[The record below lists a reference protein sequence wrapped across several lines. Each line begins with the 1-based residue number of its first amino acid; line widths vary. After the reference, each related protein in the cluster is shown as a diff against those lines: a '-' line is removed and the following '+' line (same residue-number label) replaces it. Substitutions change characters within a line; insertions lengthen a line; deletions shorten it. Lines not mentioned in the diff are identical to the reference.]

1 MHNVQWAT
9 SGIQVNPGS
18 GLITSTAF
26 SGTCRQKKKRF
37 EVFLQICV
45 FVNGRCLLSRVEWCP
60 VKDSTFSKI
69 ASCPSMKKFCL
80 KKSSAALILPRLPL
94 VSKIR
99 EFCHHMS
106 SFGRLL
112 YPWVTRH
119 DKEIA
124 WKFCRAKSLDIW
136 LLLNREHT
144 NMYAVIAPKPC
155 LRFVPRCHFG
165 FCQRLDS
172 PPFLPLK
179 YVSYLFA
186 SFLETLELISRI
198 CLSLTLSLSLAS
210 LSLTSPWKYNNEDVI
225 GESVRACRDL
235 NYHFWAGRT
244 L

>member
-1 MHNVQWAT
+1 MSAVSCWMMSSQGFHFLKNCQL
-9 SGIQVNPGS
+9 S
-18 GLITSTAF
+18 
-26 SGTCRQKKKRF
+26 KYE
-37 EVFLQICV
+37 EVV
-45 FVNGRCLLSRVEWCP
+45 FG
-60 VKDSTFSKI
+60 
-69 ASCPSMKKFCL
+69 
-80 KKSSAALILPRLPL
+80 KSSAALILPRLPL

-112 YPWVTRH
+112 HPWVTRH

-165 FCQRLDS
+165 FCQHLDS
-172 PPFLPLK
+172 PPILPLK
-179 YVSYLFA
+179 YVSYLIA
-186 SFLETLELISRI
+186 SFSETLELISRI
-198 CLSLTLSLSLAS
+198 CLSLALSLAS
-210 LSLTSPWKYNNEDVI
+210 LSLTSSWKYKDEDVI

-235 NYHFWAGRT
+235 NHHYRTGRA